1 MPTRSDVGST
11 SASLF
16 ASKHALLFVLGVVV
30 ASCRND
36 AQDVKKIRSAAPG
49 PSSIQ
54 YGITVVYSDTSTV
67 QWRLKAR
74 ELEEVR
80 SGGQAEREVF
90 RGNVSA
96 VQLHNGKP
104 TGRSLTAE
112 QIVRDVRKQVWFLSG
127 GVTVRQGTRKSL
139 QTESLEWDRKTGK
152 ILGSK
157 WVEIKDEGQTL
168 SGTGF
173 EAMEDLS
180 VYTIFEVSGQFDEQS
195 PQKP

>member
-1 MPTRSDVGST
+1 
-11 SASLF
+11 LF
-16 ASKHALLFVLGVVV
+16 ASKRVLLFVLGVVV

-36 AQDVKKIRSAAPG
+36 AQDVKKIRSVAKG

-80 SGGQAEREVF
+80 TGGQTEREVF
-90 RGNVSA
+90 RGDVSA
-96 VQLHNGKP
+96 VQLLQGKP
-104 TGRSLTAE
+104 TGRSLTAD
-112 QIVRDVRKQVWFLSG
+112 QIVRDVRKQKWFLTG
-127 GVTVRQGTRKSL
+127 GVAVRQGARKSL
-139 QTESLEWDRKTGK
+139 RTESLEWDRSSGK
-152 ILGSK
+152 ILGSQ
-157 WVEIKDEGQTL
+157 WVEINDEGQIL

-180 VYTIFEVSGQFDEQS
+180 VYTIFEVSGQFDEQT
-195 PQKP
+195 PKNP